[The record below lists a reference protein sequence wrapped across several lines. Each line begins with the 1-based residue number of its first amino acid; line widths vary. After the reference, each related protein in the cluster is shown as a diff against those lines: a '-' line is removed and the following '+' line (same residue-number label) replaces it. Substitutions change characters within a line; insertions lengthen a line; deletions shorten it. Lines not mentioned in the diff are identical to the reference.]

1 MAPPFLLSRGG
12 ASACR
17 GCVVDDLQLQFN
29 RRVLDRMAELSG
41 ELPADRELVELRELL
56 LTMELTQRMRPPA
69 KPPPSLD
76 FWKLVPLLL
85 TLALVLA
92 AVAAALLGVDVRSLL

>member
-1 MAPPFLLSRGG
+1 M
-12 ASACR
+12 
-17 GCVVDDLQLQFN
+17 DDLQLQFN
-29 RRVLDRMAELSG
+29 RRVLDRVAELSG
-41 ELPADRELVELRELL
+41 ELPVDRELVELRELL
-56 LTMELTQRMRPPA
+56 LTMELTQRMRPPPSPSTPA
-69 KPPPSLD
+69 PSLD

>member
-1 MAPPFLLSRGG
+1 M
-12 ASACR
+12 
-17 GCVVDDLQLQFN
+17 DDLQLQFN
-29 RRVLDRMAELSG
+29 RRVLDRVAELSG
-41 ELPADRELVELRELL
+41 ELPVDRELVELRELL
-56 LTMELTQRMRPPA
+56 LTMELTQRMRPPPSPS
-69 KPPPSLD
+69 KPAPSLD